1 MALEDELGAVLTQRK
16 LSLSLAESST
26 AGMLANRITN
36 VSGSSAY
43 FVGGAVTY
51 SNEAKESVLRVP
63 KRTMVDHGAV
73 SRETVQAMA
82 EGCRRLFST
91 DLAVAI
97 TGIAGPT
104 GGTAEKPV
112 GLHFIALASEDGTKV
127 EEHVWQGDRLQ
138 NKTQTV
144 DRALQMLLKYLETLD

>member
-1 MALEDELGAVLTQRK
+1 MALEDELGAVLTQRT
-16 LSLSLAESST
+16 LSLSVAESST

-43 FVGGAVTY
+43 FMGGAVTY
-51 SNEAKESVLRVP
+51 SNEAKENLVQVP
-63 KRTMVDHGAV
+63 HQTMIDHGAV
-73 SRETVQAMA
+73 SGETAKAMA

-104 GGTAEKPV
+104 GGTEEKPV
-112 GLHFIALASEDGTKV
+112 GLHFIALASADETEV
-127 EEHVWQGDRLQ
+127 EEHIWSGDRLQ

-144 DRALQMLLKYLETLD
+144 ERALRMLLKHLERQA